1 MKKLLALLLAGIM
14 IFALVGC
21 NGAEVSEETDNSE
34 VLEEELDE
42 SEEVVD
48 KINMTYGDDE
58 TKITLHKP
66 DGAFFSVDAE
76 DAEDAGDIV
85 IMLADDYSWDA
96 EIMGYK
102 HFEGISSNEPFV
114 EYYFDGAASDDYT
127 FYEQEAIDLGI
138 DFEGISSNEP
148 FVEYYFDGAASDDY
162 TFYEQEA
169 TDLGIEYEGKPVKL
183 IRYTYKEVD
192 DEEEYKACFVGFEY
206 KGTEDSGLFGLKI
219 GSFEEDLSDS
229 YIKGLFNQ
237 LFALEK

>member
-21 NGAEVSEETDNSE
+21 NYEEVSDETDNSGYS
-34 VLEEELDE
+34 EELDE
-42 SEEVVD
+42 AEDVVN

-58 TKITLHKP
+58 TKITLYKP
-66 DGAFFSVDAE
+66 EGASFSVDAE

-114 EYYFDGAASDDYT
+114 EYYFDGAASDNYT

-138 DFEGISSNEP
+138 DF
-148 FVEYYFDGAASDDY
+148 
-162 TFYEQEA
+162 
-169 TDLGIEYEGKPVKL
+169 EGKPVKL

-219 GSFEEDLSDS
+219 TPSDEELSDD
-229 YIKGLFNQ
+229 YIKDLFTQ
-237 LFALEK
+237 IFAS

>member
-21 NGAEVSEETDNSE
+21 NNAEVS
-34 VLEEELDE
+34 EELDE

-48 KINMTYGDDE
+48 KINMTYGEDE
-58 TKITLHKP
+58 TKITLYKP
-66 DGAFFSVDAE
+66 EGASFSVDAE

-85 IMLADDYSWDA
+85 IMLADDYFWDA

-114 EYYFDGAASDDYT
+114 EYYFDGAASD
-127 FYEQEAIDLGI
+127 
-138 DFEGISSNEP
+138 N
-148 FVEYYFDGAASDDY
+148 Y

-192 DEEEYKACFVGFEY
+192 DEEEYKECFVGFEY
-206 KGTEDSGLFGLKI
+206 KGTDESGLFGLKI
-219 GSFEEDLSDS
+219 TPSDEELSDD
-229 YIKGLFNQ
+229 YIKDLFTQ
-237 LFALEK
+237 IFAS

>member
-1 MKKLLALLLAGIM
+1 MKKLLALLLAGILV
-14 IFALVGC
+14 FAIAGC
-21 NGAEVSEETDNSE
+21 NNEDIEAGPNSTDNW
-34 VLEEELDE
+34 DE
-42 SEEVVD
+42 DVVN

-58 TKITLHKP
+58 TKITLYKP
-66 DGAFFSVDAE
+66 DGASFSVDAE

-127 FYEQEAIDLGI
+127 FYEQEA
-138 DFEGISSNEP
+138 
-148 FVEYYFDGAASDDY
+148 
-162 TFYEQEA
+162 

-192 DEEEYKACFVGFEY
+192 DDEEYKECFVGFEY
-206 KGTEDSGLFGLKI
+206 KGTDDSGLFGLKI
-219 GSFEEDLSDS
+219 GSFEEELSDS
-229 YIKGLFNQ
+229 YIKGLFKQ
-237 LFALEK
+237 IFTSER

>member
-21 NGAEVSEETDNSE
+21 NNAEVSDETDNSGYS
-34 VLEEELDE
+34 EELDE
-42 SEEVVD
+42 SEDVVN

-138 DFEGISSNEP
+138 DFEG
-148 FVEYYFDGAASDDY
+148 
-162 TFYEQEA
+162 
-169 TDLGIEYEGKPVKL
+169 KPVKL

-219 GSFEEDLSDS
+219 GSFEEDLSDD

-237 LFALEK
+237 IFRLER

>member
-1 MKKLLALLLAGIM
+1 MKKLFVLLLAGM
-14 IFALVGC
+14 LVFALVGC
-21 NGAEVSEETDNSE
+21 NKAEVSEEAGNSGYEADNSGYE
-34 VLEEELDE
+34 AGNSGD
-42 SEEVVD
+42 SEEFDEAEDVVN

-58 TKITLHKP
+58 TKITLYKP

-102 HFEGISSNEPFV
+102 HFEGISSNVPFV
-114 EYYFDGAASDDYT
+114 EYYFDGATSDNYT
-127 FYEQEAIDLGI
+127 FYEQEI
-138 DFEGISSNEP
+138 
-148 FVEYYFDGAASDDY
+148 
-162 TFYEQEA
+162 
-169 TDLGIEYEGKPVKL
+169 TDLGVDYEGKPVKL

-192 DEEEYKACFVGFEY
+192 DEEEYKECFVGFEY

-219 GSFEEDLSDS
+219 TPSDEELSDD

-237 LFALEK
+237 IFRLER

>member
-21 NGAEVSEETDNSE
+21 NNAEVSEEADNSGYS
-34 VLEEELDE
+34 EELDE
-42 SEEVVD
+42 AEDVVN

-58 TKITLHKP
+58 TKITLYKP
-66 DGAFFSVDAE
+66 EGASFSVDAE

-138 DFEGISSNEP
+138 DFEG
-148 FVEYYFDGAASDDY
+148 
-162 TFYEQEA
+162 
-169 TDLGIEYEGKPVKL
+169 KPVKL

-219 GSFEEDLSDS
+219 GSFEEELSDD
-229 YIKGLFNQ
+229 YIKGLFKQ
-237 LFALEK
+237 IFRLER

>member
-21 NGAEVSEETDNSE
+21 NNAEVSEEADNSGYS
-34 VLEEELDE
+34 EELDE
-42 SEEVVD
+42 AEDVVN

-58 TKITLHKP
+58 TKITLYKP
-66 DGAFFSVDAE
+66 EGASFSVDAE

-138 DFEGISSNEP
+138 DFEG
-148 FVEYYFDGAASDDY
+148 
-162 TFYEQEA
+162 
-169 TDLGIEYEGKPVKL
+169 KPVKL

-192 DEEEYKACFVGFEY
+192 DEEEYKECFVGFEY

-219 GSFEEDLSDS
+219 TSSDEELSDD
-229 YIKGLFNQ
+229 YIKDLFTQ
-237 LFALEK
+237 IFAS

>member
-21 NGAEVSEETDNSE
+21 NNEEVSDETDNSGYS
-34 VLEEELDE
+34 EELDE
-42 SEEVVD
+42 AEDVVN

-58 TKITLHKP
+58 TKITLYKP
-66 DGAFFSVDAE
+66 EGASFSVDAE

-114 EYYFDGAASDDYT
+114 EYYFDGAASDNYT

-138 DFEGISSNEP
+138 DF
-148 FVEYYFDGAASDDY
+148 
-162 TFYEQEA
+162 
-169 TDLGIEYEGKPVKL
+169 EGKPVKL

-219 GSFEEDLSDS
+219 GSFEEDLSDD

-237 LFALEK
+237 IFHLER

>member
-21 NGAEVSEETDNSE
+21 NNAEVSEEADNSGYS
-34 VLEEELDE
+34 EELDE
-42 SEEVVD
+42 AEDVVN

-58 TKITLHKP
+58 TKITLYKP
-66 DGAFFSVDAE
+66 EGASFSVDAE

-138 DFEGISSNEP
+138 DFEG
-148 FVEYYFDGAASDDY
+148 
-162 TFYEQEA
+162 
-169 TDLGIEYEGKPVKL
+169 KPVKL

-219 GSFEEDLSDS
+219 TPSDEELSDD

-237 LFALEK
+237 IFRLER

>member
-21 NGAEVSEETDNSE
+21 NNAEVSEEADNSGYS
-34 VLEEELDE
+34 EELDE
-42 SEEVVD
+42 AEDVVN

-138 DFEGISSNEP
+138 DFEG
-148 FVEYYFDGAASDDY
+148 
-162 TFYEQEA
+162 
-169 TDLGIEYEGKPVKL
+169 KPVKL

-219 GSFEEDLSDS
+219 GSFEEDLSDD
-229 YIKGLFNQ
+229 YIKGLFKQ
-237 LFALEK
+237 IFRLER

>member
-21 NGAEVSEETDNSE
+21 NNAEVSEEADNSGYS
-34 VLEEELDE
+34 EELDE
-42 SEEVVD
+42 AEDVVN

-138 DFEGISSNEP
+138 DFEG
-148 FVEYYFDGAASDDY
+148 
-162 TFYEQEA
+162 
-169 TDLGIEYEGKPVKL
+169 KPVKL

-219 GSFEEDLSDS
+219 GSFEEELSDD

-237 LFALEK
+237 IFRLER

>member
-21 NGAEVSEETDNSE
+21 NNAEVSDETDNSGYS
-34 VLEEELDE
+34 EELDE

-138 DFEGISSNEP
+138 DFEG
-148 FVEYYFDGAASDDY
+148 
-162 TFYEQEA
+162 
-169 TDLGIEYEGKPVKL
+169 KPVKL

-219 GSFEEDLSDS
+219 GSFEEELSDS
-229 YIKGLFNQ
+229 YIKGLVNQ

>member
-21 NGAEVSEETDNSE
+21 NNAEVSEEADNSGYS
-34 VLEEELDE
+34 EELDE
-42 SEEVVD
+42 AEDVVN

-114 EYYFDGAASDDYT
+114 EYYFDGAASDNYT

-138 DFEGISSNEP
+138 DF
-148 FVEYYFDGAASDDY
+148 
-162 TFYEQEA
+162 
-169 TDLGIEYEGKPVKL
+169 EGKPVKL

-219 GSFEEDLSDS
+219 GSFEEDLSDD
-229 YIKGLFNQ
+229 YIKDLFTQ
-237 LFALEK
+237 IFAS

>member
-21 NGAEVSEETDNSE
+21 NNEEVSDETDNSGYS
-34 VLEEELDE
+34 EELDE
-42 SEEVVD
+42 SEEVVN

-58 TKITLHKP
+58 TKITLYKP
-66 DGAFFSVDAE
+66 EGASFSVDAE

-114 EYYFDGAASDDYT
+114 EYYFDGAASDNYT

-138 DFEGISSNEP
+138 DF
-148 FVEYYFDGAASDDY
+148 
-162 TFYEQEA
+162 
-169 TDLGIEYEGKPVKL
+169 EGKPVKL

-192 DEEEYKACFVGFEY
+192 DEEEYKECFVGFEY
-206 KGTEDSGLFGLKI
+206 KGTDESGLFGLKI
-219 GSFEEDLSDS
+219 TPSDEELSDD
-229 YIKGLFNQ
+229 YIKDLFTQ
-237 LFALEK
+237 IFAS

>member
-21 NGAEVSEETDNSE
+21 NNAEVSEEADNSGYS
-34 VLEEELDE
+34 EELDE
-42 SEEVVD
+42 AEDVVN

-127 FYEQEAIDLGI
+127 FYEQEMADLGI
-138 DFEGISSNEP
+138 DF
-148 FVEYYFDGAASDDY
+148 
-162 TFYEQEA
+162 
-169 TDLGIEYEGKPVKL
+169 EGKPVKL

>member
-21 NGAEVSEETDNSE
+21 NNAEVSEEADNSGYS
-34 VLEEELDE
+34 EELDDAE
-42 SEEVVD
+42 DLVN

-138 DFEGISSNEP
+138 DFEG
-148 FVEYYFDGAASDDY
+148 
-162 TFYEQEA
+162 
-169 TDLGIEYEGKPVKL
+169 KPVKL

-219 GSFEEDLSDS
+219 GSSDEELSDV
-229 YIKGLFNQ
+229 YINDLFTQ
-237 LFALEK
+237 IFAS

>member
-14 IFALVGC
+14 VFALVGC
-21 NGAEVSEETDNSE
+21 NNAEVSDETDNSGYS
-34 VLEEELDE
+34 EELDE
-42 SEEVVD
+42 AEDVVN

-58 TKITLHKP
+58 TKITLYKP
-66 DGAFFSVDAE
+66 EGASFSVDAE

-138 DFEGISSNEP
+138 DFEG
-148 FVEYYFDGAASDDY
+148 
-162 TFYEQEA
+162 
-169 TDLGIEYEGKPVKL
+169 KPVKL

-219 GSFEEDLSDS
+219 GSFEEELSDD
-229 YIKGLFNQ
+229 YIKGLFKQ
-237 LFALEK
+237 IFRLER

>member
-1 MKKLLALLLAGIM
+1 MKKLLALLLAGILV
-14 IFALVGC
+14 FALVGC
-21 NGAEVSEETDNSE
+21 NNAEVSDETDNSGYS
-34 VLEEELDE
+34 EELDE

-58 TKITLHKP
+58 TKITLYKP
-66 DGAFFSVDAE
+66 EGASFSVDAE

-138 DFEGISSNEP
+138 DFEG
-148 FVEYYFDGAASDDY
+148 
-162 TFYEQEA
+162 
-169 TDLGIEYEGKPVKL
+169 KPVKL

-219 GSFEEDLSDS
+219 TPSDEELSDD
-229 YIKGLFNQ
+229 YIKDLFTQ
-237 LFALEK
+237 IFAS

>member
-21 NGAEVSEETDNSE
+21 NNAEVSEEADNSGYS
-34 VLEEELDE
+34 EELDE
-42 SEEVVD
+42 AEDVVD
-48 KINMTYGDDE
+48 KINMTYGEDE
-58 TKITLHKP
+58 TKITLYKP

-85 IMLADDYSWDA
+85 IMLADDSSWDA

-138 DFEGISSNEP
+138 DFEG
-148 FVEYYFDGAASDDY
+148 
-162 TFYEQEA
+162 
-169 TDLGIEYEGKPVKL
+169 KPVKL

-192 DEEEYKACFVGFEY
+192 DEEEYKECFVGFEY
-206 KGTEDSGLFGLKI
+206 KGTDESGLFGLKI
-219 GSFEEDLSDS
+219 TPSDEELSDD
-229 YIKGLFNQ
+229 YIKDLFTQ
-237 LFALEK
+237 IFAS

>member
-1 MKKLLALLLAGIM
+1 MKKILALLLAGIM

-21 NGAEVSEETDNSE
+21 NNAEVSEEADNSGYS
-34 VLEEELDE
+34 EELDE
-42 SEEVVD
+42 AEDVVN

-138 DFEGISSNEP
+138 DFEG
-148 FVEYYFDGAASDDY
+148 
-162 TFYEQEA
+162 
-169 TDLGIEYEGKPVKL
+169 KPVKL

-219 GSFEEDLSDS
+219 GSFEEDLSDD
-229 YIKGLFNQ
+229 YIKGLFKQ
-237 LFALEK
+237 IFRLER

>member
-1 MKKLLALLLAGIM
+1 MKKLLALLLAVIM

-21 NGAEVSEETDNSE
+21 NNAEVSEEADNSGYS
-34 VLEEELDE
+34 EELDE
-42 SEEVVD
+42 AEDVVN
-48 KINMTYGDDE
+48 KINMTYGEDE
-58 TKITLHKP
+58 TKITLYKP
-66 DGAFFSVDAE
+66 EGASFSVDAE
-76 DAEDAGDIV
+76 DALDAGDIV

-138 DFEGISSNEP
+138 DFEG
-148 FVEYYFDGAASDDY
+148 
-162 TFYEQEA
+162 
-169 TDLGIEYEGKPVKL
+169 KPVKL

-219 GSFEEDLSDS
+219 TPSDEELSDD
-229 YIKGLFNQ
+229 YIKDLFTQ
-237 LFALEK
+237 IFAS

>member
-21 NGAEVSEETDNSE
+21 NNAEVSEEADNSGYS
-34 VLEEELDE
+34 EELDE
-42 SEEVVD
+42 AEDVVN

-58 TKITLHKP
+58 TKITLYKP
-66 DGAFFSVDAE
+66 EGASFSVDAE

-138 DFEGISSNEP
+138 DFEG
-148 FVEYYFDGAASDDY
+148 
-162 TFYEQEA
+162 
-169 TDLGIEYEGKPVKL
+169 KPVKL

-219 GSFEEDLSDS
+219 GSFEEELSDS

-237 LFALEK
+237 MFANEG

>member
-21 NGAEVSEETDNSE
+21 NNAEVSEEADNSGYS
-34 VLEEELDE
+34 EELDE
-42 SEEVVD
+42 AEDVVN

-66 DGAFFSVDAE
+66 DGASFSVDAE

-138 DFEGISSNEP
+138 DFEG
-148 FVEYYFDGAASDDY
+148 
-162 TFYEQEA
+162 
-169 TDLGIEYEGKPVKL
+169 KPVKL

-219 GSFEEDLSDS
+219 GSFEEDLSDD
-229 YIKGLFNQ
+229 YIKGLFKQ
-237 LFALEK
+237 IFRLER

>member
-21 NGAEVSEETDNSE
+21 NNAEVSEEADNSGYS
-34 VLEEELDE
+34 EELDE
-42 SEEVVD
+42 AEDVVN

-114 EYYFDGAASDDYT
+114 EYYFDVAASDDYT
-127 FYEQEAIDLGI
+127 FYEQEMADLGI
-138 DFEGISSNEP
+138 DF
-148 FVEYYFDGAASDDY
+148 
-162 TFYEQEA
+162 
-169 TDLGIEYEGKPVKL
+169 EGKPVKL

-219 GSFEEDLSDS
+219 GSFEEDLSDD
-229 YIKGLFNQ
+229 YIKDLFKQ
-237 LFALEK
+237 IFRLER

>member
-1 MKKLLALLLAGIM
+1 MKKLFAILLAGILV
-14 IFALVGC
+14 FALVGC
-21 NGAEVSEETDNSE
+21 NGGDIEAGPDSTDNW
-34 VLEEELDE
+34 D
-42 SEEVVD
+42 EEVVK

-58 TKITLHKP
+58 TTITLYKP
-66 DGAFFSVDAE
+66 DSAFFSVDAA

-127 FYEQEAIDLGI
+127 FYEQEA
-138 DFEGISSNEP
+138 
-148 FVEYYFDGAASDDY
+148 
-162 TFYEQEA
+162 
-169 TDLGIEYEGKPVKL
+169 TDLGINYEGKPVQL

-219 GSFEEDLSDS
+219 TPSDEELSDD

-237 LFALEK
+237 IFRLER

>member
-1 MKKLLALLLAGIM
+1 MKKLLALLLAGILV
-14 IFALVGC
+14 FALVGC
-21 NGAEVSEETDNSE
+21 NNAEVSDETDNSGYS
-34 VLEEELDE
+34 EELDE

-138 DFEGISSNEP
+138 DFEG
-148 FVEYYFDGAASDDY
+148 
-162 TFYEQEA
+162 
-169 TDLGIEYEGKPVKL
+169 KPVKL

-219 GSFEEDLSDS
+219 GSFEEELSDS

-237 LFALEK
+237 MFALER

>member
-21 NGAEVSEETDNSE
+21 NNAEVSDETDNSGYS
-34 VLEEELDE
+34 EELDE

-58 TKITLHKP
+58 TKITLYKP
-66 DGAFFSVDAE
+66 EGASFSVDAE
-76 DAEDAGDIV
+76 DALDAGDIV

-138 DFEGISSNEP
+138 DFEG
-148 FVEYYFDGAASDDY
+148 
-162 TFYEQEA
+162 
-169 TDLGIEYEGKPVKL
+169 KPVKL

-219 GSFEEDLSDS
+219 GSFEEELSDD

-237 LFALEK
+237 IFRLER

>member
-21 NGAEVSEETDNSE
+21 NNAEVSEEADNSGYS
-34 VLEEELDE
+34 EELDE
-42 SEEVVD
+42 AEDVVN
-48 KINMTYGDDE
+48 KINMSYGDDE
-58 TKITLHKP
+58 TKITLYKP
-66 DGAFFSVDAE
+66 EGASFSVDAE

-114 EYYFDGAASDDYT
+114 EYYFDGAASDNYT

-138 DFEGISSNEP
+138 DF
-148 FVEYYFDGAASDDY
+148 
-162 TFYEQEA
+162 
-169 TDLGIEYEGKPVKL
+169 EGKPVKL

-219 GSFEEDLSDS
+219 GSFEEDLSDD

-237 LFALEK
+237 IFRLER